1 MKSRRWQDGEYRQ
14 RDRPLVN
21 HADDFDTIGGGN
33 GRGVAGDSG
42 SRADGRPPCD
52 ALHINIGDPLHGRL
66 MRNVGYLFCLMVAC

>member
-33 GRGVAGDSG
+33 GRAG
-42 SRADGRPPCD
+42 
-52 ALHINIGDPLHGRL
+52 
-66 MRNVGYLFCLMVAC
+66 